1 MYMNHTNTSV
11 GSANPWVES
20 SAMVYVALTVAT
32 FSAVV
37 ICGVWVFKE
46 KYRTSYHTVH
56 AAAEETV
63 ELRARHT
70 DDSSEDIPLDEL
82 DGALDAAAA
91 VPEAKLSEAF
101 SLGDDEASD
110 DDDVHTV

>member
-1 MYMNHTNTSV
+1 MYMNHTNSTNDSPN
-11 GSANPWVES
+11 SWEES

-37 ICGVWVFKE
+37 ICCVWVFKE
-46 KYRTSYHTVH
+46 KYNKSYHTLH
-56 AAAEETV
+56 AAEETV
-63 ELRARHT
+63 ELKRHK

-82 DGALDAAAA
+82 DTGAELDAPAAKMA
-91 VPEAKLSEAF
+91 DAF

-110 DDDVHTV
+110 DEPNV

>member
-56 AAAEETV
+56 AAEETV

-70 DDSSEDIPLDEL
+70 DDEEEDIPLDEL
-82 DGALDAAAA
+82 DRALDAAAA